1 MTEKLKDYFP
11 LIRER
16 KELLSEIKEN
26 PKLWTLYEGWSPE
39 KRKEFLDSCTGVK
52 GMKILY
58 DSFFKEVMNPEYT
71 PERLEELLSVMLK
84 RKVKIVR
91 ILPNDSTRIA
101 DEASLLITDIVVELE
116 DGSLANVEIQKIGYA
131 FPGPRSACYS
141 ADMLLRQYKRVRAN
155 QGENFSYNNIK
166 NVYLIVIYEKSPKE
180 FKELPDIYY
189 HHARQVFDSGLKLD
203 LLQEFIMV
211 PLDIFHKKMHNKA
224 IETPLEAWLTFLSE
238 DDPERIVALIT
249 KYPKFKAM
257 YETLY
262 LMCKNTERVMGMFSE
277 ELRELDRNTVKYMI
291 EEQQKE
297 IDKQKEELS
306 HNKKQIDKQAKQLSR
321 SREQIDKQAKQLSQS
336 REQIDKQA
344 KQLSQSRERID
355 KQTEQLNQKDEQ
367 IACLR
372 KELEKLREQQK

>member
-1 MTEKLKDYFP
+1 MSGKLKDYFP

-16 KELLSEIKEN
+16 EELLSEIKGN
-26 PKLWTLYEGWSPE
+26 SKLRAVYEEWSSE
-39 KRKEFLDSCTGVK
+39 SREEFLDFCTGVK

-71 PERLEELLSVMLK
+71 PERLERFLCVVLK

-141 ADMLLRQYKRVRAN
+141 ADMLLRQYKRVRAK
-155 QGENFSYNNIK
+155 QGEDFSYNNIK
-166 NVYLIVIYEKSPKE
+166 NVYLIVIYESSPKE
-180 FKELPDIYY
+180 FKEFPDIYY
-189 HHARQVFDSGLKLD
+189 HHSRQVFDSGLNLN
-203 LLQEFIMV
+203 LLQEFIMI
-211 PLDIFHKKMHNKA
+211 PLDIFCDKLHNKA

-238 DDPERIVALIT
+238 DNPERIVALIT
-249 KYPKFKAM
+249 KYPEFKAM

-262 LMCKNTERVMGMFSE
+262 LMCQNTERVMEMFSE

-291 EEQQKE
+291 EEQQRE
-297 IDKQKEELS
+297 IDKLAE
-306 HNKKQIDKQAKQLSR
+306 QLG
-321 SREQIDKQAKQLSQS
+321 
-336 REQIDKQA
+336 
-344 KQLSQSRERID
+344 
-355 KQTEQLNQKDEQ
+355 KQTEQLNRKNERINELAGQLNQKDEQ
-367 IACLR
+367 IERLR
-372 KELEKLREQQK
+372 KKLEQQCTEK